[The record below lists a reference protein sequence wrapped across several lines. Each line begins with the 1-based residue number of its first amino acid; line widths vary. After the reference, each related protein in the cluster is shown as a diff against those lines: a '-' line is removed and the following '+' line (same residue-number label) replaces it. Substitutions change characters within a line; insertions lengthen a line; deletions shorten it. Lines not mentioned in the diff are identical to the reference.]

1 MATEPLFRYFVAL
14 FLGTAEEEL
23 GDFNAAREQY
33 GRAAALYPRAQS
45 PYLALSALTT
55 RQGDRAGARN
65 EVQRVFDLPAEP
77 PGRDDP
83 WWDYSVLQVRNVD
96 ALFKRLHELLPPI
109 EP

>member
-1 MATEPLFRYFVAL
+1 
-14 FLGTAEEEL
+14 
-23 GDFNAAREQY
+23 
-33 GRAAALYPRAQS
+33 
-45 PYLALSALTT
+45 
-55 RQGDRAGARN
+55 
-65 EVQRVFDLPAEP
+65 VQRVFDLPAEP